1 MYKDT
6 SKRWKENIYK
16 NVQSV
21 MNVYF
26 DGVLINPNYITDFK
40 LGNTLFDKDLELG
53 STPSQYIEMQIHKKS
68 NIQIPKVIEIKYG
81 ILVNYALRVEEVNS
95 MLVGDLNG
103 IKVKS
108 LSKEDS
114 AFEIIPMGIFNVD
127 DYDNEDDN
135 VINIKALDN
144 MIKLDTDKGHY
155 DASELIKKKGYATL
169 GEIAQDICNKKG
181 VELRFYFFS
190 QLRQKSISV

>member
-1 MYKDT
+1 MYKST
-6 SKRWKENIYK
+6 SKRWNENIYK
-16 NVQSV
+16 NVQSA
-21 MNVYF
+21 MNIYF
-26 DGVLINPNYITDFK
+26 DDVLVNPSYITDFK

-53 STPSQYIEMQIHKKS
+53 GTPSQYIEIQIHKKA
-68 NIQIPKVIEIKYG
+68 NIKIPKAIRIEYG

-108 LSKEDS
+108 LSKDDS
-114 AFEIIPMGIFNVD
+114 AFEMIPIGIFNVD
-127 DYDNEDDN
+127 DYDDEDDN

-144 MIKLDTDKGHY
+144 MINLDLDKGYY
-155 DASELIKKKGYATL
+155 DASELINKKGYATL

-190 QLRQKSISV
+190 